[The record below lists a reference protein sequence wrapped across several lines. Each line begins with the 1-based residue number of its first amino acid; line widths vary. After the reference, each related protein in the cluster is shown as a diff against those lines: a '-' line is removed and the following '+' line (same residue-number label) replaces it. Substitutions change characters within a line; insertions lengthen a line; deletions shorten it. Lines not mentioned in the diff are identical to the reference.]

1 MSNHVSIPSDP
12 VPIPSVRNPF
22 GCECIK
28 IFKNISLYAPQINFK
43 SLWSNSL
50 RNNVLNYHINH
61 VSWKILYT
69 LIPSNSLGV
78 NVLKSS

>member
-1 MSNHVSIPSDP
+1 MSNLLRGDTLLSKSISIPSDP

-50 RNNVLNYHINH
+50 GNNVLNYHITMYH
-61 VSWKILYT
+61 GKIYIL
-69 LIPSNSLGV
+69 
-78 NVLKSS
+78 